1 MANIFSSFFG
11 PKRPVVPVIPLNGL
25 IMASSGGLRRS
36 GLNLLGL
43 SRLLDQAFTTKRACA
58 VALLINSPGG
68 SPVQSAMIANRIREL
83 ARKNDLPVLSFVE
96 DVAASGGY
104 WLACAGDKIIANPA
118 SIVGSIGV
126 VSAGFGFDQAIAKLG
141 IDRRVYT
148 AGESKGMLDP
158 FLPERAEDISHLK
171 ALQKE
176 IHDQFISMVKARR
189 GTRLKGSD
197 AELFSGAF
205 WTGQKALE
213 LGLVDRIGD
222 VRPVLQEQFG
232 DKVHIRLMS
241 FKKSLFGL
249 KSGQMGID
257 QSDQMVDAALLKLEE
272 RLERM
277 RYGL

>member
-1 MANIFSSFFG
+1 
-11 PKRPVVPVIPLNGL
+11 
-25 IMASSGGLRRS
+25 MASSGGFRRS

-68 SPVQSAMIANRIREL
+68 SPVQSAMIASRIRDL

-118 SIVGSIGV
+118 SIIGSIGV
-126 VSAGFGFDQAIAKLG
+126 VSAGFGFHQAIAKLG

-148 AGESKGMLDP
+148 AGESKAMLDP
-158 FLPERAEDISHLK
+158 FLPEKDEDIAHLK
-171 ALQKE
+171 TLQKE
-176 IHDQFISMVKARR
+176 IHDQFIAMVKARR
-189 GTRLKGSD
+189 GTRLNASD
-197 AELFSGAF
+197 KDLFSGAF

-213 LGLVDRIGD
+213 LGLVDRLGD
-222 VRPVLQEQFG
+222 IRPVLQEQFG
-232 DKVHIRLMS
+232 DKVNIRLMS

-257 QSDQMVDAALLKLEE
+257 RSDQMVDAALLKLEE